1 MATRIGVLVVLLGAA
16 VASAGDAV
24 ASRSPSIRKPFL
36 LPSQILKRLES
47 SGVDFRIAAIET
59 LQDVARGRLADE
71 TWKELLPPI
80 EYPRVN
86 RKNGR
91 ITVEAWP
98 RPVEIDAPMEK
109 AEFAF
114 QQQDYQEA
122 ATWYRKTLSLAP
134 DFYIAHAYL
143 GDTHLFGQSNP
154 DAAIAEY
161 DQAIAAN
168 PDDYR
173 IYFFRANAHRRKEDF
188 KAMLA
193 DLRRSLVL
201 KPRNQ
206 ILLGALSKAQGL
218 MGRAE
223 AEVLVPRGFVRQEGK
238 VVTVYADIDRP
249 EWLAW
254 ANCKALWLTDAS
266 HRKEMLGTTES
277 GWSTAEE
284 LECLGSL
291 MSVYHSR
298 KARGV
303 GPSDDRLEVLH
314 QIIVDGLA
322 PAFVIYELGS
332 RVDSQIVL
340 RLEPKYRAMVTRY
353 VGKYVLPRHEYE

>member
-1 MATRIGVLVVLLGAA
+1 MATRIGVLMVMLAAA
-16 VASAGDAV
+16 VASAKEPAQ
-24 ASRSPSIRKPFL
+24 RRPFL
-36 LPSQILKRLES
+36 IPSQILKRLEA
-47 SGVDFRIAAIET
+47 SGVAVRIAGIET

-71 TWKELLPPI
+71 TWKELVPPI
-80 EYPRVN
+80 EYPRVKR
-86 RKNGR
+86 RKGT

-98 RPVEIDAPMEK
+98 LPAAVDAPMK
-109 AEFAF
+109 RAELAF
-114 QQQDYQEA
+114 QHRDYQEA
-122 ATWYRKTLSLAP
+122 AAWYRKTLVVAP

-143 GDTHLFGQSNP
+143 GDTHLFGASDP

-173 IYFFRANAHRRKEDF
+173 IYFFRANAYRRKQDF

-201 KPRNQ
+201 KPRNP
-206 ILLGALSKAQGL
+206 ILLGALSRAQGL
-218 MGRAE
+218 MGQAE
-223 AEVLVPRGFVRQEGK
+223 AEVLIPRGFVRQEGE

-254 ANCKALWLTDAS
+254 ANCKALWLTDAT
-266 HRKEMLGTTES
+266 HRKEMLGTTEH
-277 GWSTAEE
+277 GWSSAEE

-291 MSVYHSR
+291 MSVYQSR
-298 KARGV
+298 KAKGV
-303 GPSDDRLEVLH
+303 GPADDRLEVLH
-314 QIIVDGLA
+314 QIIVDGMA

-332 RVDSQIVL
+332 RVDPQIVL
-340 RLEPKYRAMVTRY
+340 RLDEKYRAMVTRY
-353 VGKYVLPRHEYE
+353 VGKYVLPPHEYE

>member
-1 MATRIGVLVVLLGAA
+1 MATRIGVVVVMLGAA
-16 VASAGDAV
+16 LASAGDSV
-24 ASRSPSIRKPFL
+24 RSPPQRRPFL
-36 LPSQILKRLES
+36 VPSQILKRLEA
-47 SGVDFRIAAIET
+47 SGAAVRIAGIET
-59 LQDVARGRLADE
+59 LQDVARGQLADE
-71 TWKELLPPI
+71 TWKELVPAI
-80 EYPRVN
+80 EYPRVK
-86 RKNGR
+86 RKNGI

-98 RPVEIDAPMEK
+98 RPAAVDAPMEM
-109 AEFAF
+109 AELAF
-114 QQQDYQEA
+114 QQRDYEEA
-122 ATWYRKTLSLAP
+122 AAWYRKTLDVAP

-143 GDTHLFGQSNP
+143 GDTHLFGASDP

-173 IYFFRANAHRRKEDF
+173 IYFFRANAYLRKQDF
-188 KAMLA
+188 KSMLA

-223 AEVLVPRGFVRQEGK
+223 AEVLVPRGFVRQEGD

-254 ANCKALWLTDAS
+254 ANCKALWLTDAA
-266 HRKEMLGTTES
+266 HRKAVLGTTEH

-291 MSVYHSR
+291 MSVYQSR
-298 KARGV
+298 KVKGI
-303 GPSDDRLEVLH
+303 GPSDDRLEMLQ
-314 QIIVDGLA
+314 QITVDGMA
-322 PAFVIYELGS
+322 TAFVIYELGS
-332 RVDSQIVL
+332 RVDPQIVL
-340 RLEPKYRAMVTRY
+340 RLGSKYRAMVTRY
-353 VGKYVLPRHEYE
+353 VGKYVLPPHEYE